1 MTATQ
6 KTNLPIASKQVQVA
20 ALIFDLDGVITQTRK
35 THKKAWRRLFDQ
47 YFEQMDAGG
56 NDHASMSDDDYRDFI
71 DGKPRY
77 EGVKSF
83 LLSRGIDLPYGD
95 PDDQPGTRTIC
106 ALGNMKNDLFNR
118 IVESDG
124 VEVYPDAVSAL
135 RKWRAEGYKTAIVSS
150 SENCKMIIE
159 RAGISELCDASVD
172 GEVSAELGLNGKPDP
187 DIFTEAADMLKVP
200 VTDVVI
206 FEDAISG
213 VQAGQKGFFGLVV
226 GVNRFDEKEILLRE
240 GADMVIDEFSQI
252 DLTDKDLLTSYFTRQ
267 GEPVFP
273 HTTAFKKHLNGKKP
287 AIFLDY
293 DGTLTP
299 IVKRPDDA
307 VLSDEMRQ
315 TLKKL
320 AEKFVVAIVTGRDKE
335 DVESLVGL
343 EELIYA
349 GSHGYIITG
358 PDELF
363 MEHPDSKKIIPQLD
377 EIEKEVEKAL
387 EDTTKGT
394 QVDRK
399 RYAIGIHYRNARPE
413 DKEVVY
419 QTVDEMLEKYP
430 GHKKGEGKKIVEIKP
445 DTDWHKGKAVEW
457 IMEALELAGNNDVV
471 PLFIGDDITDED
483 AFKTLKDKGIGILVG
498 GHGQDTFA
506 TYSLKNVYQVRR
518 LFEWLMN
525 EYLS

>member
-1 MTATQ
+1 MSAVREAG
-6 KTNLPIASKQVQVA
+6 LPIASKQVPIA
-20 ALIFDLDGVITQTRK
+20 ALIFDLDGVITQTRR
-35 THKKAWRRLFDQ
+35 THKKAWRQLFDL
-47 YFEQMDAGG
+47 YFEQMNPGG
-56 NDHASMSDDDYRDFI
+56 NNHHSMSDNDYRDFI

-83 LLSRGIDLPYGD
+83 LLSRGIDLPFGD
-95 PDDQPGTRTIC
+95 PEDQPGLKTIC

-118 IVESDG
+118 IIESDG
-124 VEVYPDAVSAL
+124 VEVYSDAVSAL
-135 RKWRAEGYKTAIVSS
+135 RKWRDEGYKTAIVSS

-159 RAGISELCDASVD
+159 RAGISGLFDVRVD

-187 DIFTEAADMLKVP
+187 DIFTEAASRLDVH
-200 VTDVVI
+200 VTDVVV

-213 VQAGQKGFFGLVV
+213 VQAGQKGFFGLVI
-226 GVNRFDEKEILLRE
+226 GVNRFDEGENLLRE
-240 GADMVIDEFSQI
+240 GADMVIDDFSQL
-252 DLTDKDLLTSYFTRQ
+252 DLTDKNLLQSYFTRQ

-273 HTTAFKKHLNGKKP
+273 DTSSLKERMKGKKP

-299 IVKRPDDA
+299 IVKRPEDA
-307 VLSDEMRQ
+307 ILSDEMRQ

-320 AEKFVVAIVTGRDKE
+320 SEKFVVAVVTGRDKE

-363 MEHPDSKKIIPQLD
+363 MEHPDSKKIIPKLD
-377 EIEKEVEKAL
+377 EIEEEVEKAL
-387 EDTTKGT
+387 KDTTRGT

-413 DKEVVY
+413 DKEVVF
-419 QTVDEMLEKYP
+419 QTVDEMLKKYP
-430 GHKKGEGKKIVEIKP
+430 EHKKGEGKKIVEIKP

-457 IMEALELAGNNDVV
+457 IMEAVGLTGKNDVIPV
-471 PLFIGDDITDED
+471 FIGDDITDED
-483 AFKTLKDKGIGILVG
+483 AFETLKDKGIGILVG
-498 GHGQDTFA
+498 GHGQN
-506 TYSLKNVYQVRR
+506 TYAPYALKNVFQVRKF
-518 LFEWLMN
+518 FEWLMK
-525 EYLS
+525 EYA